1 MLTWWAVG
9 TGGATAVGGL
19 AMAAVFLTHN
29 GMAQSE
35 REAIGP
41 RRVLPHIGF
50 AVVGFGLWV
59 AYAITDTDA
68 LGWAG
73 MACLVVAFAIAGTFL
88 ITRDQH
94 RRADLAQMRARPAS
108 PPIAGAAMDVPATAT
123 GTATAT
129 VAAVAARPAIPAERF
144 IPIWMAS
151 AHGLLGGGTLVLV
164 LLERAGVS

>member
-1 MLTWWAVG
+1 MG
-9 TGGATAVGGL
+9 
-19 AMAAVFLTHN
+19 AVFLTHD

-59 AYAITDTDA
+59 AYAVTDTDA

-73 MACLVVAFAIAGTFL
+73 MACLAVAFAIAGTFL

-94 RRADLAQMRARPAS
+94 RRADLARMRARPVS
-108 PPIAGAAMDVPATAT
+108 PPIAGGAVDTAPTAAQ
-123 GTATAT
+123 
-129 VAAVAARPAIPAERF
+129 PAIPAERF

-151 AHGLLGGGTLVLV
+151 AHGLLGGATLVLV

>member
-1 MLTWWAVG
+1 
-9 TGGATAVGGL
+9 
-19 AMAAVFLTHN
+19 MAAVFLTHD
-29 GMAQSE
+29 GMKQSE

-50 AVVGFGLWV
+50 AVAGFGLWV

-73 MACLVVAFAIAGTFL
+73 MACLAVAFAIAGTFL

-94 RRADLAQMRARPAS
+94 RRADLARLRARPGS
-108 PPIAGAAMDVPATAT
+108 PPIAGAAVDTAAATAT
-123 GTATAT
+123 
-129 VAAVAARPAIPAERF
+129 RPTIPAEHF
-144 IPIWMAS
+144 IPIWMAG

>member
-9 TGGATAVGGL
+9 TWAATAVGGL
-19 AMAAVFLTHN
+19 AMAVVFLTHN

-35 REAIGP
+35 RKAIGP

-59 AYAITDTDA
+59 AYAITDADA

-73 MACLVVAFAIAGTFL
+73 MAALLVAFAIAGTFL

-94 RRADLAQMRARPAS
+94 RRAELAQAQGRLAA
-108 PPIAGAAMDVPATAT
+108 PIAGAAVDTSPT
-123 GTATAT
+123 G
-129 VAAVAARPAIPAERF
+129 VARPIPAEHF
-144 IPIWMAS
+144 IPIWMAGG
-151 AHGLLGGGTLVLV
+151 HGLIGGATLVLV

>member
-9 TGGATAVGGL
+9 TWGATALGGL
-19 AMAAVFLTHN
+19 AMAAIFLRHR

-50 AVVGFGLWV
+50 AVAGFALWL
-59 AYAITDTDA
+59 AYAISDTDE

-73 MACLVVAFAIAGTFL
+73 MSALAVAFLIAGTFL
-88 ITRDQH
+88 LTREQH
-94 RRADLAQMRARPAS
+94 RREDLARAQGRTVS
-108 PPIAGAAMDVPATAT
+108 PIGGAAMDTPA
-123 GTATAT
+123 
-129 VAAVAARPAIPAERF
+129 AAAPSPAIPAEHF
-144 IPIWMAS
+144 IPIWLAS
-151 AHGLLGGGTLVLV
+151 AHGLLGGATLVLV

>member
-9 TGGATAVGGL
+9 TWGATAVGGL
-19 AMAAVFLTHN
+19 AMAAVFLTHD

-35 REAIGP
+35 RYAIGP

-50 AVVGFGLWV
+50 AVIGFGLWV

-73 MACLVVAFAIAGTFL
+73 MACLAVAFAIAGTFL

-94 RRADLAQMRARPAS
+94 RRADLARLRVKPAN
-108 PPIAGAAMDVPATAT
+108 PPIAGAAVDATAT
-123 GTATAT
+123 
-129 VAAVAARPAIPAERF
+129 AARPVIPAERF

>member
-9 TGGATAVGGL
+9 TWGATAVGGL
-19 AMAAVFLTHN
+19 AMAAVFLTHD
-29 GMAQSE
+29 GLAQSE

-59 AYAITDTDA
+59 AYAITGTDA

-73 MACLVVAFAIAGTFL
+73 MACLAVAFAIAGTFL

-94 RRADLAQMRARPAS
+94 RRADLARLRARPAG
-108 PPIAGAAMDVPATAT
+108 PPIAGAGVDAQATTTAPA
-123 GTATAT
+123 GR
-129 VAAVAARPAIPAERF
+129 RPAIPAERF

>member
-9 TGGATAVGGL
+9 TWGVTAVGGL
-19 AMAAVFLTHN
+19 AMAAVFLTHD

-59 AYAITDTDA
+59 AYAVSDTDA

-73 MACLVVAFAIAGTFL
+73 MACLAVAFAIAGTFL

-94 RRADLAQMRARPAS
+94 RRADLARLRARPVS
-108 PPIAGAAMDVPATAT
+108 PPIAGGAVDTGAAPTE
-123 GTATAT
+123 
-129 VAAVAARPAIPAERF
+129 RQAIPAERF
-144 IPIWMAS
+144 IPIWMAG
-151 AHGLLGGGTLVLV
+151 AHGLLGGATLVLV

>member
-9 TGGATAVGGL
+9 TWGVTAVGGL
-19 AMAAVFLTHN
+19 GMGAVFLTHD

-59 AYAITDTDA
+59 AYAVTDTDA

-73 MACLVVAFAIAGTFL
+73 MACLAVAFAIAGTFL

-94 RRADLAQMRARPAS
+94 RRADLARMQARSVS
-108 PPIAGAAMDVPATAT
+108 PPIAGGAVDTAPPAAQ
-123 GTATAT
+123 
-129 VAAVAARPAIPAERF
+129 PAIPAERF

-151 AHGLLGGGTLVLV
+151 AHGLLGGATLVLV

>member
-1 MLTWWAVG
+1 M
-9 TGGATAVGGL
+9 AT
-19 AMAAVFLTHN
+19 VFLRHD

-50 AVVGFGLWV
+50 AVLGFGLWV
-59 AYAITDTDA
+59 AYAVTDTDA

-73 MACLVVAFAIAGTFL
+73 MACLAVAFAIAGTFL

-94 RRADLAQMRARPAS
+94 RRADLARTPGGPAS
-108 PPIAGAAMDVPATAT
+108 APIAGASVDTA
-123 GTATAT
+123 
-129 VAAVAARPAIPAERF
+129 AARAARPATPAEHF
-144 IPIWMAS
+144 IPIWLAS

>member
-9 TGGATAVGGL
+9 TWAATAVGGL

-50 AVVGFGLWV
+50 AVAGFGLWV

-68 LGWAG
+68 LGWAAMG
-73 MACLVVAFAIAGTFL
+73 SLIVAFAIAGTFM

-94 RRADLAQMRARPAS
+94 RRAELARAKGRRATA
-108 PPIAGAAMDVPATAT
+108 PIAGAAVDRPPTS
-123 GTATAT
+123 
-129 VAAVAARPAIPAERF
+129 AAAQIPAEHF

-151 AHGLLGGGTLVLV
+151 GHGLVGGATLVLV
-164 LLERAGVS
+164 LLERAGAS

>member
-1 MLTWWAVG
+1 MLTWWAAG
-9 TGGATAVGGL
+9 TWGATAVGGL
-19 AMAAVFLTHN
+19 AMAAVFLTHD

-59 AYAITDTDA
+59 AYAATDTDA

-88 ITRDQH
+88 ITREQH
-94 RRADLAQMRARPAS
+94 RRADLAQIRARLAN
-108 PPIAGAAMDVPATAT
+108 PPIAGAAVDAP
-123 GTATAT
+123 
-129 VAAVAARPAIPAERF
+129 AAVAQRAIPAEHF
-144 IPIWMAS
+144 IPIWLAS

>member
-9 TGGATAVGGL
+9 TWAATAVGGL
-19 AMAAVFLTHN
+19 GMAALFLRHR

-41 RRVLPHIGF
+41 LRVLPHIGF
-50 AVVGFGLWV
+50 AVAGFGLWL

-73 MACLVVAFAIAGTFL
+73 MSALAVAFLIAGTFL
-88 ITRDQH
+88 LTRDQH
-94 RRADLAQMRARPAS
+94 RREELARAQGRAVA
-108 PPIAGAAMDVPATAT
+108 PIAGAATDMPAT
-123 GTATAT
+123 
-129 VAAVAARPAIPAERF
+129 AVAARPAIPAEHF
-144 IPIWMAS
+144 IPIWLAGG
-151 AHGLLGGGTLVLV
+151 HGLLGGTTLVLV

>member
-9 TGGATAVGGL
+9 TWGATAVGGL
-19 AMAAVFLTHN
+19 AMAAVFLTHH

-59 AYAITDTDA
+59 AYAVTETDA
-68 LGWAG
+68 LGWAA
-73 MACLVVAFAIAGTFL
+73 MACLAVAFAIAGTFL
-88 ITRDQH
+88 ITRDMH
-94 RRADLAQMRARPAS
+94 RRADLARMRARPAS
-108 PPIAGAAMDVPATAT
+108 PPVAGAAVDIP
-123 GTATAT
+123 
-129 VAAVAARPAIPAERF
+129 AAVARPAIPAEHF

-164 LLERAGVS
+164 LLDRAGVS